1 MLKLRALTM
10 LAALVAGPALAQTQ
24 VAVQS
29 PTVQQITG
37 APCGYSL
44 AYSTVTGFSA
54 DGNYVQSLTKGYV
67 YCRGNGGYFYWC
79 DQLQFDLSGN
89 FVGFTVLGPNQWK
102 CPTAD
107 ATKVYTNAGGYTANS
122 KAVHFPYSTVY
133 QPELMAP

>member
-1 MLKLRALTM
+1 MKILKVFLLS
-10 LAALVAGPALAQTQ
+10 LVAATVVAQTN
-24 VAVQS
+24 VPLHV

-44 AYSTVTGFSA
+44 AYGPATGFSA

-67 YCRGNGGYFYWC
+67 SCRGHYYYWC

-102 CPTAD
+102 CPAAD
-107 ATKVYTNAGGYTANS
+107 PTKIYTNAGAYAAYSTA
-122 KAVHFPYSTVY
+122 VQFPYSTAY
-133 QPELMAP
+133 MPELTDP